1 MLDAEVQSEGV
12 PDGGVQ
18 TEDIPDGG
26 VQSDGVPVEGVQT
39 EDIPGGGV
47 QSDGD
52 PFEDV
57 NAEVETEGVRT
68 EVDYVGQLHTTQET
82 IALHAQ
88 YTSLNAHHS
97 MVLNKLR
104 KSERQ
109 IKLKISK
116 PVYDKDGGGSS
127 LDKPVR
133 LDEA

>member
-1 MLDAEVQSEGV
+1 MKVHQDVEVQSEGF

-39 EDIPGGGV
+39 EDIPDGGV
-47 QSDGD
+47 QSDGV
-52 PFEDV
+52 PVED
-57 NAEVETEGVRT
+57 
-68 EVDYVGQLHTTQET
+68 
-82 IALHAQ
+82 
-88 YTSLNAHHS
+88 
-97 MVLNKLR
+97 LR

-127 LDKPVR
+127 LDKPVC